1 MQKIKPRAILAGIVQ
16 FALLVQ
22 PSAAGVV
29 RVTIDNMTFAP
40 SVVEARIGDTVEWVN
55 ADFLDHTATSKS
67 GEWDIPIAAG
77 KSAQLRLTKAGSFDY
92 YCRVHPNM
100 TGTIRVLDK

>member
-1 MQKIKPRAILAGIVQ
+1 MHQPNARAIIAAIVPIA
-16 FALLVQ
+16 FVAQ

-29 RVTIDNMTFAP
+29 RVTINNMAFVP
-40 SVVEARIGDTVEWVN
+40 SAIEAKIGDTIEWVN
-55 ADFLDHTATSKS
+55 ADFLDHTATAKA
-67 GEWDIPIAAG
+67 GEWDISIAAG